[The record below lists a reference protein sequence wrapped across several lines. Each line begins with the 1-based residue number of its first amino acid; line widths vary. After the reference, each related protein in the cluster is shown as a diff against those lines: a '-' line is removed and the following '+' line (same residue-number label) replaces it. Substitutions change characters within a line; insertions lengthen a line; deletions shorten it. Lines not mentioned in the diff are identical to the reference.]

1 MNLQCFADIL
11 YVLQKSNDARTAVYK
26 HLLGDHRKITD
37 KFKSAEKELLFSKSE
52 CPSSRIFSLPRFKS
66 CTDIIF
72 ACAGESK
79 KQMEKV
85 LKELQA
91 VKGKFRIV
99 FRIVMLV
106 CVSDF

>member
-1 MNLQCFADIL
+1 MNLQCFANIVYL
-11 YVLQKSNDARTAVYK
+11 FQKSNDARTAVYK
-26 HLLGDHRKITD
+26 QLLGDHRKITD
-37 KFKSAEKELLFSKSE
+37 KFKSTEKELLFAKSE
-52 CPSSRIFSLPRFKS
+52 CPSSRIFSLPRYNS

-79 KQMEKV
+79 KQMENV

-99 FRIVMLV
+99 FRIVTLV
-106 CVSDF
+106 CVSDY